1 MSLPTAKED
10 HVRTARRKHLVLVV
24 GWLAVLATGATTTG
38 PASAQ
43 TLASPVSLALEP
55 VSVSADADTYVV
67 AQQPSVAHGTES
79 RLTAANWNTP
89 WHSESYLRFTVA
101 PAPAGATITRAR
113 LDLTFQRLDQQP
125 DAVDLHTVTGAWNES
140 TTYAGRPTVG
150 AVVATAAVDG
160 DGATSLSF
168 DVTSAVRAAGPY
180 SFALRNPTA
189 ESVASVYSRE
199 SGATGP
205 RLVIEYASST
215 TTLCGA
221 SFTTELPGETY
232 QQALARVDGY
242 YNGLEV
248 VRVFYPGLP
257 QAWPGK
263 LNTGDRPMVVSFK
276 AAPADVIAGR
286 HDAALAEWFRGAP
299 RDRTLWWT
307 YFHEPENDIEAGS
320 FTAAQFRQAWQRI
333 AGLADAAG
341 NSGLRATL
349 ILMGWTLEP
358 GSGRN
363 WRDFYPGRSHVDVL
377 GWDLYN
383 LSWRNGNYRPPA
395 ENFQRVVATSQA
407 EGLPF
412 GIAETGTPILGGDDG
427 TARATWVRGSV
438 EYLSAAG
445 AQFVAYFDLNWPSA
459 GIDYRLRDPAGQAVW
474 REFCG

>member
-1 MSLPTAKED
+1 MSRSIVKERS
-10 HVRTARRKHLVLVV
+10 VRTQRRKRLGLVV
-24 GWLAVLATGATTTG
+24 GSLAVLAAGATTIG

-43 TLASPVSLALEP
+43 TLAPPMTAAVAPVTVA
-55 VSVSADADTYVV
+55 ANADTYVV
-67 AQQPSVAHGTES
+67 AQQPSVSHGTES
-79 RLTAANWNTP
+79 RMTAANWSTP
-89 WHSESYLRFTVA
+89 WQSESYVRFTVA
-101 PAPAGATITRAR
+101 AGPAGATLVRAR

-125 DAVDLHTVTGAWNES
+125 DAVNLHVVTGAWSES

-150 AVVATAAVDG
+150 AVIATATVAG

-168 DVTSAVRAAGPY
+168 DVTSTVRTAGQY
-180 SFALRNPTA
+180 SFALRNPTP

-205 RLVIEYASST
+205 RLVLEYSGG

-232 QQALARVDGY
+232 QQALARIDGY
-242 YNGLEV
+242 YDGLEV
-248 VRVFYPGLP
+248 VRVFYSGLP

-263 LNTGDRPMVVSFK
+263 LNTGGRPMIVSFK

-286 HDAALAEWFRGAP
+286 HDAALAEWFRTAP

-307 YFHEPENDIEAGS
+307 YFHEPENDIESGS

-341 NSGLRATL
+341 NPGLRATL

-363 WRDFYPGRSHVDVL
+363 WRDFYPGRSYVDVL

-395 ENFQRVVATSQA
+395 DNFGRVVATSQA

-427 TARATWVRGSV
+427 TARAAWLSATVD
-438 EYLSAAG
+438 YLSAAG
-445 AQFVAYFDLNWPSA
+445 AEFVAYFDLDWPSA
-459 GIDYRLRDPAGQAVW
+459 GIDYRLRDAAGQAVW
-474 REFCG
+474 RAFCG